1 MKRKYIKS
9 ILIKYLIFYN
19 DLRKEKL
26 EKIKIKARK
35 IKSKVFFK
43 DNSAEEEDNYFK

>member
-19 DLRKEKL
+19 DLRKECSSCFTICFLHPVPTSYTALFGQKL
-26 EKIKIKARK
+26 Q
-35 IKSKVFFK
+35 
-43 DNSAEEEDNYFK
+43 